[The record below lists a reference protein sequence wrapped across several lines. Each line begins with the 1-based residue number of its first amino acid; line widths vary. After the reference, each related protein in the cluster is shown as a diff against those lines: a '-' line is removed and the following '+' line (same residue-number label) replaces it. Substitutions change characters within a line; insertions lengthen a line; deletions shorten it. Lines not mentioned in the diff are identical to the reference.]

1 MSLSKRRSPSGK
13 SQDFA
18 KSFGSLDRPVR
29 KQLCSQTRIESSNR
43 LKIQL
48 HRGNAGSNADS
59 TGSKMRVDF
68 SSSAEFLPQACF
80 FCKSEIRF
88 WTLFASSTTSPPPW
102 SSKSIS

>member
-1 MSLSKRRSPSGK
+1 MNMSLSKRRSPSGK

-48 HRGNAGSNADS
+48 HRGNAGSNDELPGGPFGHEPNFAVPVRTPAAKSLDWMPGGPGRLGAKR
-59 TGSKMRVDF
+59 GS
-68 SSSAEFLPQACF
+68 LPV
-80 FCKSEIRF
+80 
-88 WTLFASSTTSPPPW
+88 
-102 SSKSIS
+102 